1 MATPVLPDRARVVV
15 IGGGVIGSSVAYHLA
30 HMGWKDVVLLERD
43 RLTSGTTW
51 HAAGL
56 VVTFGSTSETST
68 ELRKY
73 TRDLYR
79 RLEAE
84 TGQATGFNPVGF
96 IEVAADADRLEEY
109 RRVAA
114 FNRWCGVDGLG
125 PERSGSGAKVVLGAR
140 RTDRIDALVKDI
152 TAKGG
157 AALGFQAD
165 VTKRSE
171 VEALVQGAIHE
182 HGRIDVIVNDAG
194 IMPIAPMAAI
204 KVEEWDR
211 MIDVNIKGLLFGVA
225 AVLPIMQKQKQ
236 GHIINMSSV
245 GGFKVWAPGGTVYS
259 ATKFAV
265 RAITEGLRMEHKAD
279 NIRCTIISPGA
290 VATELP
296 EGSSEEDTRKNLREF
311 YKIAVPADSVA
322 RAIVYAI
329 EQPAEVDV
337 NEIVIRPTKQ
347 DF

>member
-1 MATPVLPDRARVVV
+1 MRTPHIADKVVV
-15 IGGGVIGSSVAYHLA
+15 ITGASSGIGESTARLLA
-30 HMGWKDVVLLERD
+30 
-43 RLTSGTTW
+43 
-51 HAAGL
+51 
-56 VVTFGSTSETST
+56 
-68 ELRKY
+68 
-73 TRDLYR
+73 
-79 RLEAE
+79 
-84 TGQATGFNPVGF
+84 
-96 IEVAADADRLEEY
+96 
-109 RRVAA
+109 
-114 FNRWCGVDGLG
+114 
-125 PERSGSGAKVVLGAR
+125 GSGAKVVLGAR

-194 IMPIAPMAAI
+194 IMPIAPMAAL

-322 RAIVYAI
+322 RAIAYAI
-329 EQPAEVDV
+329 GQPAEVDV
-337 NEIVIRPTKQ
+337 NEIVIRPAKL

>member
-1 MATPVLPDRARVVV
+1 MRTPNIADKVVV
-15 IGGGVIGSSVAYHLA
+15 ITGASSGIGESTARLLA
-30 HMGWKDVVLLERD
+30 
-43 RLTSGTTW
+43 
-51 HAAGL
+51 
-56 VVTFGSTSETST
+56 
-68 ELRKY
+68 
-73 TRDLYR
+73 
-79 RLEAE
+79 
-84 TGQATGFNPVGF
+84 
-96 IEVAADADRLEEY
+96 
-109 RRVAA
+109 
-114 FNRWCGVDGLG
+114 
-125 PERSGSGAKVVLGAR
+125 GSGAKVVLGAR
-140 RTDRIDALVKDI
+140 RADRIDALVKDI
-152 TAKGG
+152 TVKGG
-157 AALGFQAD
+157 IALGFQAD

-182 HGRIDVIVNDAG
+182 HGRIDVIVNNAG
-194 IMPIAPMAAI
+194 IMPIAPMAAL

-265 RAITEGLRMEHKAD
+265 RAVTEGLRMEHKAD

-322 RAIVYAI
+322 RAIAYVI

>member
-1 MATPVLPDRARVVV
+1 MKTPNIADKVVV
-15 IGGGVIGSSVAYHLA
+15 ITGASSGIGESTARLLA
-30 HMGWKDVVLLERD
+30 
-43 RLTSGTTW
+43 
-51 HAAGL
+51 
-56 VVTFGSTSETST
+56 
-68 ELRKY
+68 
-73 TRDLYR
+73 
-79 RLEAE
+79 
-84 TGQATGFNPVGF
+84 
-96 IEVAADADRLEEY
+96 
-109 RRVAA
+109 
-114 FNRWCGVDGLG
+114 
-125 PERSGSGAKVVLGAR
+125 GSGAKVVLGTR

-182 HGRIDVIVNDAG
+182 HGRIDVIVNNAG
-194 IMPIAPMAAI
+194 IMPIAPMAAL

-265 RAITEGLRMEHKAD
+265 RAVTEGLRMEHKAD

-311 YKIAVPADSVA
+311 YQIAVPPDSVA
-322 RAIVYAI
+322 RAIAYAI

>member
-1 MATPVLPDRARVVV
+1 MRTPNIADKVVV
-15 IGGGVIGSSVAYHLA
+15 ITGAGGGIGESTARLLA
-30 HMGWKDVVLLERD
+30 E
-43 RLTSGTTW
+43 
-51 HAAGL
+51 
-56 VVTFGSTSETST
+56 
-68 ELRKY
+68 
-73 TRDLYR
+73 
-79 RLEAE
+79 
-84 TGQATGFNPVGF
+84 
-96 IEVAADADRLEEY
+96 
-109 RRVAA
+109 
-114 FNRWCGVDGLG
+114 
-125 PERSGSGAKVVLGAR
+125 SGAKVVLGDR
-140 RTDRIDALVKDI
+140 RADRIDALVRDI

-171 VEALVQGAIHE
+171 VEALVQGAIHD
-182 HGRIDVIVNDAG
+182 HGRIDVIVNNAG
-194 IMPIAPMAAI
+194 IMPIAPMAAL

-211 MIDVNIKGLLFGVA
+211 MIDVNIRGLLFGVA

-245 GGFKVWAPGGTVYS
+245 AGFKVWAPGGTVYS

-279 NIRCTIISPGA
+279 NIRCTVISPGA

-311 YKIAVPADSVA
+311 YKIAIPAGSVA
-322 RAIVYAI
+322 RAIAYAI

-337 NEIVIRPTKQ
+337 NEIVIRPTKL